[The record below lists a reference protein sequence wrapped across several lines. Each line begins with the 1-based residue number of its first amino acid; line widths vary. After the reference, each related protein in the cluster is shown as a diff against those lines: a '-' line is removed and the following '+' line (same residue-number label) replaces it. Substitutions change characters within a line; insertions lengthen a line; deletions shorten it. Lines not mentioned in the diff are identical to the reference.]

1 MRNPTQGMHPLL
13 RGVFGLVTAGL
24 MVIIGATVYGDGTGK
39 GRWIAYAF
47 FALAAYRAFEAIRE
61 AAQGLRSDDDDADEG
76 ASEPDGAEPPAA

>member
-24 MVIIGATVYGDGTGK
+24 MVIIGATVYGDGTGR

-61 AAQGLRSDDDDADEG
+61 AAQGLRSDDDDA
-76 ASEPDGAEPPAA
+76 SEPVPPPEAPDA